1 MSERTGP
8 RDRSTDVPDRNND
21 RTSGHFE
28 GSPID
33 RRTFLSVAAATGAAL
48 SLPGATAGQE
58 QIESELLSSVA
69 EFAVNHTPDDYEAGL
84 VVEFADASAAE
95 TFDETFSYDYDDD
108 RPRPAKTVIRTEPT
122 PAGHG
127 RLTAP
132 EVQTLLDIDG
142 VEAID
147 FSPGANPFWTLDETP
162 YGDGV
167 FPTVE
172 AARDYL
178 SFEETV
184 AGLQHLEGQHSG
196 RLNLTTTGRQSPGW
210 TNLFLETDERY
221 PIHVA
226 QVTNDIETTFEEKNK
241 VVYTVSIHGDEPQGR
256 ETAIRLIEDIVTG
269 DAPEFE
275 AVLDD
280 VALVFVFINP
290 DGWMSREPYTELP
303 YPQSNNPFEGVE
315 FDDVNL
321 LRGNGSFPGNSQIDT
336 NRQYPTIG
344 WTNPGFYPAEPEDAP
359 EFFDDIVP
367 DALGAVEHF
376 RNYQNV
382 EFLCDY
388 HGMGIADQMVLNLET
403 NASFDHLKTHN
414 LDEVSIQIGEGM
426 VGEFGDISTIADDVA
441 VALEE
446 HYFQIGDG
454 EGEQYVPGGGSYNG
468 LLDWGTIY
476 DTIGYQVTGAFLGWA
491 GVPEEDGGLGAI
503 TVAPEMLHSN
513 PNGLAFMNW
522 KPYWARHQTL
532 SYRVSMRE
540 YAKLAAADT
549 EATVLT
555 DNRDT
560 AYVESDELTRSSDDL
575 PHTGDE
581 AGSQSTGSTEV
592 RREKVSLS
600 AGGVSTTAIESKSET
615 HSMSVQFEA
624 RGTATGELRLRD
636 PAGAVVR
643 RIEFDRLDD
652 QVREFVTDLFVA
664 APDAGR
670 WTLEAAGDVA
680 FDVSTTIIDAED
692 IPDPRDAWNGEGFE
706 QREYEVNPMQFFED
720 LAPYIADDGSLQGI
734 TTDDVTSGLEE
745 YDQLVV
751 SHDVGTDDSAYI
763 SAIESFVDGGGDLVL
778 TDSGVNL
785 LGALDVGDLGTL
797 GTADTED
804 VTVNFVLLDDRDFDH
819 PLLSGIRP
827 RQQEMWKGPQMGYTP
842 ATDQPAT
849 VVDPTAFENAGGEMA
864 GIIGGGPDAVGNP
877 GQAIDGDPGV
887 GAGTVEVGD
896 AEVTILG
903 SILPPANQQQLHPFG
918 MADYAVSFMGHTLL
932 CNALG
937 FVQRRLRDGELVRSY
952 GVERPA
958 AVVGD
963 QQPTDPDSD
972 GRYENITG
980 DGEFTALDVQALFDN
995 LDSDAVQN
1003 NPRAFNF
1010 NEDEDPDEVT
1020 IFDVQGL
1027 FERLSASE

>member
-1 MSERTGP
+1 MSERTGHN
-8 RDRSTDVPDRNND
+8 DGSTDTPDGQTGRIAD
-21 RTSGHFE
+21 HFG
-28 GSPID
+28 GSSID

-48 SLPGATAGQE
+48 SLPGAAAGQE

-69 EFAVNHTPDDYEAGL
+69 EFAINHTPDDYEAGL
-84 VVEFADASAAE
+84 VVEFANASAAE
-95 TFDETFSYDYDDD
+95 TFDETFSYDYEDN
-108 RPRPAKTVIRTEPT
+108 RPRPAKTVVRTEPT

-127 RLTAP
+127 RLTTP

-142 VEAID
+142 VEGID
-147 FSPGANPFWTLDETP
+147 LSPGANPFWTLEAEP

-167 FPTVE
+167 FPAVE
-172 AARDYL
+172 DAQDYL

-184 AGLQHLEGQHSG
+184 AGLQHLEDEYSD
-196 RLNLTTTGRQSPGW
+196 RLNLTTTGRESPGW

-226 QVTNDIETTFEEKNK
+226 QVTNNIETTFEEKSK

-256 ETAIRLIEDIVTG
+256 ETAVRLIEDTVTG

-275 AVLDD
+275 AVLSD

-290 DGWMSREPYTELP
+290 DGWLSREPYTELP

-315 FDDVNL
+315 FDDVSL
-321 LRGNGSFPGNSQIDT
+321 LRGNGSFPGESQVDT

-344 WTNPGFYPAEPEDAP
+344 WLNPGFYPAEPEDAP
-359 EFFDDIVP
+359 AFFDDLVP

-403 NASFDHLKTHN
+403 NAPFDHLKTHN

-426 VGEFGDISTIADDVA
+426 VGEFGDIDTIADDVA

-454 EGEQYVPGGGSYNG
+454 EGEQYVPEGGSYNG

-491 GVPEEDGGLGAI
+491 GVPEEQGGLGAI

-540 YAKLAAADT
+540 YATLAAADT

-560 AYVESDELTRSSDDL
+560 AYVGSDELTRSSDDL
-575 PHTGDE
+575 PHTGGE
-581 AGSQSTGSTEV
+581 AGSQSTGSTKMRKE
-592 RREKVSLS
+592 RASLS
-600 AGGVSTTAIESKSET
+600 AGGVSTTAIESRSET
-615 HSMSVQFEA
+615 HSMSIRFEA
-624 RGTATGELRLRD
+624 AGTATGELRLRH

-643 RIEFDRLDD
+643 RLEFDQLDD
-652 QVREFVTDLFVA
+652 QVRDFINDLFVS
-664 APDAGR
+664 APDAGQ
-670 WTLEAAGDVA
+670 WTLEAVGDVA
-680 FDVSTTIIDAED
+680 FDVSATIVDADD
-692 IPDPRDAWNGEGFE
+692 IPDPRVAWDGEGFE

-734 TTDDVTSGLEE
+734 TTDDVTSGLDG

-751 SHDVGTDDSAYI
+751 SHDVGTDDPAYV
-763 SAIESFVDGGGDLVL
+763 SAIESFVDGGGDLLL

-797 GTADTED
+797 GADDTED
-804 VTVNFVLLDDRDFDH
+804 VTVNFANLDDREFDH

-827 RQQEMWKGPQMGYTP
+827 RQQELWKGPQMGYTP

-849 VVDPTAFENAGGEMA
+849 VVDPDAFEDAGGEMA
-864 GIIGGGPDAVGNP
+864 GTIGGDPDAVGNP
-877 GQAIDGDPGV
+877 SQAIDGTPGV
-887 GAGTVEVGD
+887 GAGTIEVGD
-896 AEVTILG
+896 ATVTILG
-903 SILPPANQQQLHPFG
+903 SILPPASQQQLHPFG

-937 FVQRRLRDGELVRSY
+937 FIQRRLRDGELVRTY
-952 GVERPA
+952 GVEPPA
-958 AVVGD
+958 TVVGNR
-963 QQPTDPDSD
+963 QPTDPDND
-972 GRYENITG
+972 GRYEDITG
-980 DGEFTALDVQALFDN
+980 YGEFTIFDVQALFDN
-995 LDSDAVQN
+995 LDSDVVQD

-1010 NEDEDPDEVT
+1010 NGEDNPDEVN
-1020 IFDVQGL
+1020 ILDVQAL
-1027 FERLSASE
+1027 FQRLSAQE

>member
-8 RDRSTDVPDRNND
+8 HDGSTDASDRNNE
-21 RTSGHFE
+21 RTSDHFE
-28 GSPID
+28 GSSID

-48 SLPGATAGQE
+48 SLPGTAAGQE
-58 QIESELLSSVA
+58 QVESELLSSVA
-69 EFAVNHTPDDYEAGL
+69 EFAINHTPDDYEAGL

-95 TFDETFSYDYDDD
+95 SFAETFSYDYDDD
-108 RPRPAKTVIRTEPT
+108 KPRPAKAVIRTEPT

-127 RLTAP
+127 RLTTP
-132 EVQTLLDIDG
+132 EVQTLLGMDG
-142 VEAID
+142 VERID
-147 FSPGANPFWTLDETP
+147 FSPGANPFWTLDEDP

-167 FPTVE
+167 FPSVE
-172 AARDYL
+172 EARDYL

-184 AGLQHLEGQHSG
+184 AGLQHLEDEYADQ
-196 RLNLTTTGRQSPGW
+196 LNLTTTERKSPGW

-221 PIHVA
+221 PLYVA
-226 QVTNDIETTFEEKNK
+226 QVTNDITTTFEEKKK

-256 ETAIRLIEDIVTG
+256 ETAIRLIEDIMTG

-280 VALVFVFINP
+280 IALVFVFINP
-290 DGWMSREPYTELP
+290 DGWMSRDPYTDLP
-303 YPQSNNPFEGVE
+303 YPQSNDPFEGVE

-321 LRGNGSFPGNSQIDT
+321 LRGNGSFPGGSQIDT

-344 WTNPGFYPAEPEDAP
+344 WTNAGFYPAEPEDAP
-359 EFFDDIVP
+359 EFFNELVP

-376 RNYQNV
+376 RDYQNV

-388 HGMGIADQMVLNLET
+388 HGMGIANQMVLNLET
-403 NASFDHLKTHN
+403 NAPFDHLKTHN

-426 VGEFGDISTIADDVA
+426 VGEFGDISTIADDVST
-441 VALEE
+441 ALEE

-454 EGEQYVPGGGSYNG
+454 EGDQFVPQGGSYNG

-476 DTIGYQVTGAFLGWA
+476 DTLGYQVTGAFLGWA
-491 GVPEEDGGLGAI
+491 GVPEDQGGLGAI

-532 SYRVSMRE
+532 SFRVSMRE

-549 EATVLT
+549 EATLLT
-555 DNRDT
+555 DDRDT
-560 AYVESDELTRSSDDL
+560 AYVESDELIRSSDDL
-575 PHTGDE
+575 PHTGGE
-581 AGSQSTGSTEV
+581 TGSQSASGSTQM
-592 RREKVSLS
+592 RKASASLS
-600 AGGVSTTAIESKSET
+600 AGGVSTTSIESRSET
-615 HSMSVQFEA
+615 HSMSIQFEA
-624 RGTATGELRLRD
+624 QGTATGELRLRD

-643 RIEFDRLDD
+643 RIEFDQLDD
-652 QVREFVTDLFVA
+652 QVRDFVNDLFVTT
-664 APDAGR
+664 PDAGQ
-670 WTLEAAGDVA
+670 WTLEADGDVA
-680 FDVSTTIIDAED
+680 FDVSTSIIDADD
-692 IPDPRDAWNGEGFE
+692 IPDPREAWDGDGFE
-706 QREYEVNPMQFFED
+706 QREYDVDPLQFFED

-734 TTDDVTSGLEE
+734 TTADVTSGLGE

-751 SHDVGTDDSAYI
+751 SHDVGMDDADYI

-785 LGALDVGDLGTL
+785 LGALGVGDLGSL
-797 GTADTED
+797 GTDDTED
-804 VTVNFVLLDDRDFDH
+804 VIVNFVNLDERQFDH

-849 VVDPTAFENAGGEMA
+849 VVAPDAFDQAGGEIA
-864 GIIGGGPDAVGNP
+864 GMIKGDPDAFGVEPGEEIEGN
-877 GQAIDGDPGV
+877 PGV
-887 GAGTVEVGD
+887 GAGTFEVGD
-896 AEVTILG
+896 GTVTILG

-937 FVQRRLRDGELVRSY
+937 FIQRRLRDGELVRSY
-952 GVERPA
+952 GGGQPA

-963 QQPTDPDSD
+963 QQPTDPDND
-972 GRYENITG
+972 GLYEDITG
-980 DGEFTALDVQALFDN
+980 DGEFTVGDVQALLEN
-995 LDSDAVQN
+995 RNSEAVQSN
-1003 NPRAFNF
+1003 AALYDFSG
-1010 NEDEDPDEVT
+1010 EGPDEVT
-1020 IFDVQGL
+1020 LDDIRALYDEL
-1027 FERLSASE
+1027 